1 MERDWQVTAILP
13 GGIYIETDCNSGEQ
27 RRIEKVST
35 PKAERQRLLAR
46 NRKRRQRARQREHKA
61 RMGARTLSFEIYQG
75 TDQALKE
82 LCQLAEFQD
91 ASELLTHLIHQAHKL
106 AKRDLSRFQHFV
118 SFKESSLEHV

>member
-1 MERDWQVTAILP
+1 ME
-13 GGIYIETDCNSGEQ
+13 S
-27 RRIEKVST
+27 
-35 PKAERQRLLAR
+35 PKAERERLLAR

-82 LCQLAEFQD
+82 LCQWAEFQD
-91 ASELLTHLIHQAHKL
+91 ASELLTHLIHQTHKL

-118 SFKESSLEHV
+118 SFKES